1 MSTPKR
7 VFEFVPLVASAL
19 AGFAVQPANAVLR
32 YDDVLEGNFTDA
44 PTDVGAANNLSE
56 TIQ

>member
-1 MSTPKR
+1 MSTQKR
-7 VFEFVPLVASAL
+7 VFEFVPLVAFAL
-19 AGFAVQPANAVLR
+19 AVIAVQLVNAVLR
-32 YDDVLEGNFTDA
+32 CGDDIGGNFTDA